1 MTTTV
6 GIDIGG
12 SSTSAVAI
20 GPEGQV
26 LGRHQIKTG
35 VEGGRRMVSSAVAAF
50 SALEVDDCAAI
61 GVGVPGQVDPTTGQV
76 AMAVNLGVGA
86 ESYGLANEIEA
97 TLGVPVTVEN
107 DVHAAAVG
115 AFASLR
121 LDGQSPESLAL
132 VSIGTGIGAGVV
144 VKGALLRGARGMAG
158 EIGHVVVDGSGVMCR
173 CGQRGCLEAVA
184 AGPAISRAWPKGVNG
199 TAATALFGAASDGDA
214 AAEKVAGRIAGHL
227 TTALI
232 WLAATYD
239 TEVIV
244 LAGGVSGAGE
254 PFLEAVRE
262 QIGRRGVASE
272 LAARRLRPEQVV
284 LARVDD
290 PPGPRGAAVLAAN
303 HLLQTRES
311 PAESKQKT

>member
-1 MTTTV
+1 MTTTI

-12 SSTSAVAI
+12 SSVSAVAV
-20 GPEGQV
+20 GTDGSV
-26 LGRHQIKTG
+26 VGRHQIKGG
-35 VEGGRRMVSSAVAAF
+35 VEGGRQMVSTAVAAF
-50 SALEVDDCAAI
+50 TALEIGDCAAI
-61 GVGVPGQVDPTTGQV
+61 GVGVPGQVDPGTGRV
-76 AMAVNLGVGA
+76 AMAVNLGVGVD
-86 ESYGLANEIEA
+86 SYNLAADLEAALGL
-97 TLGVPVTVEN
+97 PVTVEN

-115 AFASLR
+115 AYEILR

-144 VKGALLRGARGMAG
+144 LNGELVRGARGMAG
-158 EIGHVVVDGSGVMCR
+158 EIGHVVVDSSGVVCR

-184 AGPAISRAWPKGVNG
+184 AGPAISRAWPKEANG
-199 TAATALFGAASDGDA
+199 TAATALFGAASNGDA

-244 LAGGVSGAGE
+244 LAGGVSDAGD
-254 PFLEAVRE
+254 PFLQVVR
-262 QIGRRGVASE
+262 QQVAARGLASE

-311 PAESKQKT
+311 PAESKQKQ